1 MLQDG
6 NRVAAEHTKG
16 TEPAADGVGSSKQT
30 VVSALLFVQTCNLAK
45 GRLARKWTVMDLC
58 GNNGCLFMF
67 ALWQL
72 QPTDASA
79 MAIDE
84 PGSLKVEPDNSNK
97 LQDQPSV
104 HQKP

>member
-1 MLQDG
+1 MTDVKCGGSSIRYPRLDG
-6 NRVAAEHTKG
+6 NRVTAEHTKG

-30 VVSALLFVQTCNLAK
+30 V
-45 GRLARKWTVMDLC
+45 
-58 GNNGCLFMF
+58 
-67 ALWQL
+67 
-72 QPTDASA
+72 PTDASA

-97 LQDQPSV
+97 LQDQASV